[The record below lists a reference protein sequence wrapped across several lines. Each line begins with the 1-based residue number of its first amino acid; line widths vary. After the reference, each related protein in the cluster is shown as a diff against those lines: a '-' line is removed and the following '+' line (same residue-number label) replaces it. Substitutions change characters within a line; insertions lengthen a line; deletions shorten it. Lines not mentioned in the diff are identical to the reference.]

1 MAEAFVLA
9 GGSRSQLGLLEQARA
24 VGHEV
29 CVVDGSPD
37 APLLAD
43 ADHRIV
49 RSFADVGGVIG
60 DLEAQGIEPV
70 AVATMGSDQAV
81 LSTAQLAER
90 LGLPGLPVET
100 ARTVADKRRMRAAF
114 EKRKVRCPKGREATS
129 FEEAEQA
136 FHQLG
141 APVVVKP
148 VDGSAQRGV
157 TEVRAESELSD
168 AVDRALAASRAG
180 AIVLEQYLDG
190 DEFTVNG
197 FLLEREYV
205 PMSVTRRLLYPPPP
219 LGVCIAH
226 RYPSLLTNEEPLFE
240 LAHKAS
246 LAVGLETGPSYVQI
260 RMRDGQPW
268 AIEVGARLGGGK
280 DAELAKLVTGFDAVR
295 ANVLWVLGELTRDDL
310 QPGEPA
316 APVGQV
322 RFGVGP
328 PGRIVRLDTAP
339 ALALDGVHEAGWY
352 WREGMTLPPLTSGAE
367 RLGYLLLSAG
377 DEDELDDLTDRAL
390 AALEIEIAAEAP
402 VTSKSSTRRSTS
414 PAALARSRPGCG
426 RSASRARC
434 SSSTSGPSSAATT
447 STSSSATPAS

>member
-1 MAEAFVLA
+1 MPRAFVLT

-24 VGHEV
+24 LGHEV

-43 ADHRIV
+43 ADYGIV
-49 RSFADVGGVIG
+49 RSFADVGGALG
-60 DLEAQGIEPV
+60 ELEAQGIEPV

-81 LSTAQLAER
+81 LPTAQLAER

-136 FHQLG
+136 FYQLG

-157 TEVRAESELSD
+157 TEVRAEGELPD
-168 AVDRALAASRAG
+168 AVDRALAASRSG
-180 AIVLEQYLDG
+180 ALVLEQYLDG

-197 FLLEREYV
+197 FLLDREYF
-205 PMSVTRRLLYPPPP
+205 PMSVTQRLLHPPPP

-226 RYPSLLTNEEPLFE
+226 RYPSGLADEGPLFE
-240 LAHKAS
+240 LAQKAS
-246 LAVGLETGPSYVQI
+246 LAVGLETGPSYVQV
-260 RMRDGQPW
+260 RMRDGAPW

-280 DAELAKLVTGFDAVR
+280 DAELAKLVTGFDAVK
-295 ANVLWVLGELTRDDL
+295 ANVLWALGQLTRDDL
-310 QPGEPA
+310 QPGA
-316 APVGQV
+316 AVAPVGQV
-322 RFGVGP
+322 RFVVHE

-352 WREGMTLPPLTSGAE
+352 WREGMTLPPMTSGAE

-377 DEDELDDLTDRAL
+377 GEDELDALTERAL
-390 AALEIEIAAEAP
+390 DALEIEIAAD
-402 VTSKSSTRRSTS
+402 
-414 PAALARSRPGCG
+414 ALVA
-426 RSASRARC
+426 
-434 SSSTSGPSSAATT
+434 
-447 STSSSATPAS
+447 

>member
-1 MAEAFVLA
+1 MAKAFVLT

-24 VGHEV
+24 LGHEV

-37 APLLAD
+37 APLLAE

-49 RSFADVGGVIG
+49 RSFADVGGVLG
-60 DLEAQGIEPV
+60 DLESQGIEPV

-81 LSTAQLAER
+81 LPTAQLAER
-90 LGLPGLPVET
+90 LDLPGLPVET

-114 EKRKVRCPKGREATS
+114 ERRKVRCPKGREATS

-157 TEVRAESELSD
+157 TEVRAENELAD
-168 AVDRALAASRAG
+168 AVDRALAASRTG
-180 AIVLEQYLDG
+180 ALVLEQYLDG

-197 FLLEREYV
+197 FLLDREYF
-205 PMSVTRRLLYPPPP
+205 PMSVTRRLLHPTPP

-226 RYPSLLTNEEPLFE
+226 RYPSLLRNEEPLFE
-240 LAHKAS
+240 LALKAS
-246 LAVGLETGPSYVQI
+246 LAVGLETGPSYVQV

-295 ANVLWVLGELTRDDL
+295 ANVLWVLGELSRDDL
-310 QPGEPA
+310 QPGERA
-316 APVGQV
+316 AAVGQV
-322 RFGVGP
+322 RFVVAE

-339 ALALDGVHEAGWY
+339 ALALEGVHEAGWY
-352 WREGMTLPPLTSGAE
+352 WREGMTLPPMTSGAE
-367 RLGYLLLSAG
+367 RLGYLLLSAA
-377 DEDELDDLTDRAL
+377 DEDELDPLTERAL
-390 AALEIEIAAEAP
+390 AALEIEIAAE
-402 VTSKSSTRRSTS
+402 
-414 PAALARSRPGCG
+414 PAEGVACDA
-426 RSASRARC
+426 ASGGA
-434 SSSTSGPSSAATT
+434 SSAR
-447 STSSSATPAS
+447 ASV

>member
-1 MAEAFVLA
+1 MPRAFVLT

-24 VGHEV
+24 LGHEV

-49 RSFADVGGVIG
+49 RSFTDVNGVIG
-60 DLEAQGIEPV
+60 DLEAQRIEPV

-81 LSTAQLAER
+81 LPTAQLAER

-114 EKRKVRCPKGREATS
+114 DRRKVRCPKGREATT

-141 APVVVKP
+141 PPVVVKP

-157 TEVRAESELSD
+157 TEVREERELSD
-168 AVDRALAASRAG
+168 AVDRALAASRSG
-180 AIVLEQYLDG
+180 ALVLEQYLDG

-197 FLLEREYV
+197 FLLEGQYF
-205 PMSVTRRLLYPPPP
+205 PMSITRRLLHPPPP
-219 LGVCIAH
+219 LGVCVAH
-226 RYPSLLTNEEPLFE
+226 RYPSLLKNEAPLFE
-240 LAHKAS
+240 LAHQAS
-246 LAVGLETGPSYVQI
+246 LAVGLETGPSYVQV

-280 DAELAKLVTGFDAVR
+280 DAELAKLVTGFDAIR
-295 ANVLWVLGELTRDDL
+295 ANVLWALAQLRREDL
-310 QPGEPA
+310 ESGEPQ

-322 RFGVGP
+322 RFVVAP
-328 PGRIVRLDTAP
+328 PGRIVRLDTTP

-352 WREGMTLPPLTSGAE
+352 WREGMTLPALTSGAE
-367 RLGYLLLSAG
+367 RLGYVLLTASG
-377 DEDELDDLTDRAL
+377 EDELDALTDRAL
-390 AALEIEIAAEAP
+390 AALDVEIVVESAEGVACDAA
-402 VTSKSSTRRSTS
+402 
-414 PAALARSRPGCG
+414 
-426 RSASRARC
+426 
-434 SSSTSGPSSAATT
+434 SGGASSAR
-447 STSSSATPAS
+447 ASV

>member
-1 MAEAFVLA
+1 
-9 GGSRSQLGLLEQARA
+9 
-24 VGHEV
+24 
-29 CVVDGSPD
+29 
-37 APLLAD
+37 
-43 ADHRIV
+43 
-49 RSFADVGGVIG
+49 
-60 DLEAQGIEPV
+60 
-70 AVATMGSDQAV
+70 MGSDQAV
-81 LSTAQLAER
+81 LPTAQLAER

-114 EKRKVRCPKGREATS
+114 EKRKVRCPKGREAAS

-157 TEVRAESELSD
+157 TEVRAEAELAE

-197 FLLEREYV
+197 FLLERKYF

-226 RYPSLLTNEEPLFE
+226 RYPSLLANEEPLFE

-246 LAVGLETGPSYVQI
+246 LAVGLETGPSYVQV

-280 DAELAKLVTGFDAVR
+280 RGARQARHGLR
-295 ANVLWVLGELTRDDL
+295 RD
-310 QPGEPA
+310 PGERALGARRADARQLA
-316 APVGQV
+316 ARRADRPGRQV
-322 RFGVGP
+322 RFVVAE

-339 ALALDGVHEAGWY
+339 ALAFDGVHEAGWY
-352 WREGMTLPPLTSGAE
+352 WREGMTLPPITSGAE
-367 RLGYLLLSAG
+367 R
-377 DEDELDDLTDRAL
+377 
-390 AALEIEIAAEAP
+390 
-402 VTSKSSTRRSTS
+402 
-414 PAALARSRPGCG
+414 
-426 RSASRARC
+426 
-434 SSSTSGPSSAATT
+434 
-447 STSSSATPAS
+447 SATCC

>member
-1 MAEAFVLA
+1 MPKAFVLT

-24 VGHEV
+24 LGHEV
-29 CVVDGSPD
+29 CVVDGSGR
-37 APLLAD
+37 APLLEQ
-43 ADHRIV
+43 ADHAIV
-49 RSFADVGGVIG
+49 RSFTDVGGVVS
-60 DLEAQGIEPV
+60 DLEQRGIEPV

-81 LSTAQLAER
+81 LPTAQLAER

-114 EKRKVRCPKGREATS
+114 EKRKVRCPKGREASS

-157 TEVRAESELSD
+157 TEVRAEAELAD
-168 AVDRALAASRAG
+168 AVDRALAASKTG
-180 AIVLEQYLDG
+180 AVVLEQYLDG

-197 FLLEREYV
+197 FLLDGEYF

-226 RYPSLLTNEEPLFE
+226 RYPSLLAKEQPLFE
-240 LAHKAS
+240 LAHAAS
-246 LAVGLETGPSYVQI
+246 LAVGLETGPSYVQV
-260 RMRDGQPW
+260 RMRDGAPW

-280 DAELAKLVTGFDAVR
+280 DAELAKLVTGFDAIR
-295 ANVLWVLGELTRDDL
+295 ANVLWALGQLTRDDL
-310 QPGEPA
+310 HHGEA
-316 APVGQV
+316 VAPVGQV
-322 RFGVGP
+322 RFVVHD

-352 WREGMTLPPLTSGAE
+352 WREGMTLPPMTSGAE
-367 RLGYLLLSAG
+367 RLGYLLLTAQSEA
-377 DEDELDDLTDRAL
+377 ELDELTDRAL
-390 AALEIEIAAEAP
+390 AALDIEIAAETF
-402 VTSKSSTRRSTS
+402 V
-414 PAALARSRPGCG
+414 
-426 RSASRARC
+426 
-434 SSSTSGPSSAATT
+434 
-447 STSSSATPAS
+447 